1 MEDEKRERTSNVK
14 LWIGIVIGLV
24 IGYIIGIN
32 GYIRVEKDSKP
43 SEETAVVQA
52 TPVPEKTTP
61 EKPIA
66 DAGAKK
72 ENTSARPASKS
83 TTTTATTTRTTSKK
97 STQSQ
102 QKYTQAIT
110 KAKEFSAPYSEPQK
124 EEPQIGTD
132 AKAVVMTSYSHDWVQ
147 PYAQI
152 SVKNNTDKAITS
164 ITGRM
169 IYYDMS
175 GNMLDYQ
182 DFTKHIDIDA
192 GMTKRFELR
201 GYNYEE
207 SYAYYKNQT
216 SSTHPHNK
224 YKVEFQLKS
233 YTYK

>member
-1 MEDEKRERTSNVK
+1 MEDEKRERTSNIK

-32 GYIRVEKDSKP
+32 GYIRVEKDNKP
-43 SEETAVVQA
+43 SEETTVVQTA
-52 TPVPEKTTP
+52 PVPQSP
-61 EKPIA
+61 VPAKPTNN
-66 DAGAKK
+66 AKK
-72 ENTSARPASKS
+72 ENTTTRPATKN
-83 TTTTATTTRTTSKK
+83 TTTSSKHTTSNK
-97 STQSQ
+97 SAQSQ

-110 KAKEFSAPYSEPQK
+110 KAQELSAPYNDLQK
-124 EEPQIGTD
+124 EESQVGTD
-132 AKAVVMTSYSHDWVQ
+132 ANAVVMTSYSHDWVQ
-147 PYAQI
+147 PMAQI

-182 DFTKHIDIDA
+182 DFTKYIDIDA

-201 GYNYEE
+201 GYNNEE
-207 SYAYYKNQT
+207 HYAYYKNRLYDEYK
-216 SSTHPHNK
+216 K

>member
-1 MEDEKRERTSNVK
+1 MEEEKRERTSNVK

-32 GYIRVEKDSKP
+32 GYIRVEKDYKP
-43 SEETAVVQA
+43 TETN
-52 TPVPEKTTP
+52 TPVEQTASTHKQWTP
-61 EKPIA
+61 P
-66 DAGAKK
+66 
-72 ENTSARPASKS
+72 SS
-83 TTTTATTTRTTSKK
+83 TTKK
-97 STQSQ
+97 HSAKQT
-102 QKYTQAIT
+102 
-110 KAKEFSAPYSEPQK
+110 AKES
-124 EEPQIGTD
+124 TN
-132 AKAVVMTSYSHDWVQ
+132 AVSLVSYSHDWVQ
-147 PYAQI
+147 SYAQI

-182 DFTKHIDIDA
+182 DFTQSIDIDA

-201 GYNYEE
+201 GYNTEE
-207 SYAYYKNQT
+207 NYAYYKNET
-216 SSTHPHNK
+216 VPGESYKK